1 MQTFVD
7 ENEGKNKVVV
17 GDHEVKIVK
26 AASLAVGIHKARFY
40 PLSVD
45 FYKGGDYISIVQ
57 HIHWF
62 NNQPC
67 ICRATSR
74 DYTVPEIANKPK
86 IDTADVIC
94 SDKFA
99 WFAKAAKLGWKKNS
113 KFNPPEAI
121 RCHNIGVDLMD
132 KISAASIVSFEDSS
146 GKLTFPVILRYGKEL
161 LTQLEL
167 HASRILNATG
177 VHICDPVT
185 GYMFDITIGKNSGG
199 FRTYKDSMPSV
210 DSSPR
215 DITGA
220 PWKWEEVCTAIKTE
234 IIDIP
239 TPEETME
246 FYTKNYGSASGKSE
260 FAHPSFQ
267 QEVSRTDCAVDTEQ
281 VTNFPP
287 PKEESK
293 EETKAPPAFSAPAE
307 KSEATNFSPPPKV
320 EAPAF
325 VPPEKKVEIPKC
337 KPCNGIL
344 PNSTGY
350 DREDAQCKTCNEA
363 EKCYYATEKRD
374 AAKGNVANGA
384 VGTGAIETGAIE
396 TGDIKKELAML
407 NQKIAN
413 N

>member
-1 MQTFVD
+1 MQTLGD
-7 ENEGKNKVVV
+7 EKEGKDKVVI
-17 GDHEVKIVK
+17 GDYEVKIVK
-26 AASLAVGIHKARFY
+26 AASLSEGTHAARFY

-45 FYKGGDYISIVQ
+45 FYKGADYLAIVQ

-74 DYTVPEIANKPK
+74 DYTVPEVANKPK
-86 IDTADVIC
+86 IDTVDVIC

-99 WFAKAAKLGWKKNS
+99 WFAKAAKLGYKKNN
-113 KFNPPEAI
+113 KNNPPEAI
-121 RCHNIGVDLMD
+121 KCHDIGVDLMS
-132 KISAASIVSFEDSS
+132 KIAAASIVSFQDSS
-146 GKLTFPVILRYGKEL
+146 GKLTFPIILRYGKEL

-167 HASRILNATG
+167 HAPRILGASG
-177 VHICDPVT
+177 IHICDPVK

-210 DSSPR
+210 DTSPR

-220 PWKWEEVCTAIKTE
+220 PWKWEEICTAIKRE
-234 IIDIP
+234 IIAIP
-239 TPEETME
+239 SSEEVME
-246 FYTKNYGSASGKSE
+246 FYTKNYGNASGKSE

-267 QEVSRTDCAVDTEQ
+267 QEVGRTDRPDATEQ
-281 VTNFPP
+281 AGEFVP
-287 PKEESK
+287 PKEESNPPPK
-293 EETKAPPAFSAPAE
+293 EETKAPSSA
-307 KSEATNFSPPPKV
+307 FSPPPPKEEV
-320 EAPAF
+320 EAPVF
-325 VPPEKKVEIPKC
+325 VPPEKKVEVPKC

-350 DREDAQCKTCNEA
+350 DREDAQCKTCDEA

-374 AAKGNVANGA
+374 AAKGNASNETA
-384 VGTGAIETGAIE
+384 DIGAIETG
-396 TGDIKKELAML
+396 GIKKELSML